1 MEDQETKKEDVHVNP
16 ATTRWVHKHRT
27 AAKWLV
33 RGLALAVGSLS
44 YYLTKQEKQ
53 IEEEVKKK

>member
-1 MEDQETKKEDVHVNP
+1 MEEETKKEDVHLNP
-16 ATTRWVHKHRT
+16 ATTHWVHKHRT

-44 YYLTKQEKQ
+44 YYLRKQEKE
-53 IEEEVKKK
+53 IEDEAKKK